1 MSQRPPTARSARPP
15 GGWFHMKW
23 PNKAGGNARPAQ
35 LAAIGWCGSAR
46 LVRHSLRPHSSYS
59 ISKSFVNAKAERRQ
73 YRCTASDADKVHG

>member
-1 MSQRPPTARSARPP
+1 
-15 GGWFHMKW
+15 MKW

-59 ISKSFVNAKAERRQ
+59 ISKSFGNAKAERRQ
-73 YRCTASDADKVHG
+73 YRCTASDADKGHGWFRNGIIARKSSGCPFR